1 MRKATG
7 MMAGILIAAAL
18 AAAAPAQPPAP
29 DQAYSGLW
37 THWSAANSDAL
48 HAEAARQ
55 PPATPTGPL
64 RAGSAELGTRVG
76 EIVRAGDCQE
86 GERVARA
93 AGDFPLVEAVRAHC
107 RTAVPAVSRDQAS
120 RSR

>member
-1 MRKATG
+1 MISLAF
-7 MMAGILIAAAL
+7 AL
-18 AAAAPAQPPAP
+18 ALAPTVTAGPNQP
-29 DQAYSGLW
+29 YSSLW
-37 THWSAANSDAL
+37 TQWPAANSAAL

-55 PPATPTGPL
+55 VPAAPSGPL
-64 RAGSAELGTRVG
+64 RAGSPELGARVG
-76 EIVRAGDCQE
+76 EIVRAGDCEE

-107 RTAVPAVSRDQAS
+107 RPAIPAMSHVRPQAI